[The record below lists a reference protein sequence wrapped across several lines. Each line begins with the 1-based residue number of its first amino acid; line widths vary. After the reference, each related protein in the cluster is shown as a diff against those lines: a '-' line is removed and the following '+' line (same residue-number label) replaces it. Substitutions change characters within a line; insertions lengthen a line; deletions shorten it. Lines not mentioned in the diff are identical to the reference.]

1 MFHTSYKARRAIL
14 KSFNKMNN
22 KIRKVRNIEK
32 LVDFLN
38 TGDKPMS
45 EFFLNMKKYNKTPE
59 IYRSLTF
66 IYNSINREYTKY
78 YISFDGH
85 HLLYDESIPENKW
98 SIITSDNE
106 DDYPIEQHCQGCIGH
121 GLDDSFC
128 LNSGNK
134 ILCDTCK
141 SI

>member
-1 MFHTSYKARRAIL
+1 
-14 KSFNKMNN
+14 MNN
-22 KIRKVRNIEK
+22 KIGKVRNVEK

-45 EFFLNMKKYNKTPE
+45 EFFLNMKKYNKRPK

-85 HLLYDESIPENKW
+85 YLLYDESKPKDKW
-98 SIITSDNE
+98 SPITSDDA
-106 DDYPIEQHCQGCIGH
+106 DDYPIEQHCQGCTGH

-128 LNSGNK
+128 VNPGNEF
-134 ILCDTCK
+134 LCDMCKTC
-141 SI
+141 I

>member
-1 MFHTSYKARRAIL
+1 
-14 KSFNKMNN
+14 MNN
-22 KIRKVRNIEK
+22 KIWKNQQSEK

-66 IYNSINREYTKY
+66 IYKSINREYTKY
-78 YISFDGH
+78 YILFDGY
-85 HLLYDESIPENKW
+85 HLLYDESNPINKW
-98 SIITSDNE
+98 SIITSDDS
-106 DDYPIEQHCQGCIGH
+106 DDYPIEQHCQGCVRH
-121 GLDDSFC
+121 GLDDSFF
-128 LNSGNK
+128 LNSGNE
-134 ILCDTCK
+134 ILCDKCK

>member
-1 MFHTSYKARRAIL
+1 
-14 KSFNKMNN
+14 MNN
-22 KIRKVRNIEK
+22 KIGKVRNIEK

-38 TGDKPMS
+38 IEDKPMS
-45 EFFLNMKKYNKTPE
+45 EFFLNMKKYNKRPE

-78 YISFDGH
+78 YISFDDH
-85 HLLYDESIPENKW
+85 YLLYDESKPKDKW
-98 SIITSDNE
+98 SPITSDDA

-128 LNSGNK
+128 VNPGNEF
-134 ILCDTCK
+134 LCDMCKTC
-141 SI
+141 I